1 MKYAFKGLTSVL
13 LAMSIVARAG
23 ATESVALKSV
33 SPFGQGLQAGASPSN
48 GQSSSEPAVTAD
60 PRVAA
65 ITRLNAESAE
75 ETIRVRAAQDR
86 AAQVLDSLKVAIKD
100 LEAIKMSDERRVL
113 LAGSGSGP
121 ITEVLLRHRDSLP
134 SLATERRDLEVTRS
148 AASSAEI
155 ARLDAIEE
163 LGRFE
168 RPTEVID
175 ALIADEPTG
184 RATAAELTPLLR
196 ARADQY
202 LRPLVSALTASSTLL
217 AEEVAARIEYTQS
230 LEQYRNFIDTHLL
243 WLPDMPV
250 IGAHD
255 LTAAA
260 KHISRYATR
269 PFWTAIG
276 DELVDSFRYR
286 PFRWIGSALLVLVVT
301 LIRGRVFQFLS
312 TTSIRGSATE
322 AGLAIIGRKVLE
334 SAVRAAPIP
343 LALELA
349 GTLIES
355 TPAAST
361 AAPFGYAM
369 HAVAGLAFLISFA
382 SALSSHGGTLE
393 RQLGWTTKT
402 VALIRHAMLVL
413 ASGFLPAVFV
423 AHACLSMDG
432 IAGSEEIARLAVIA
446 GLSVLTAVAAHIFRP
461 SHGVFTGVI
470 DRHSTGWISMLRP
483 VWYPVIVMLPAALA
497 LGAVAG
503 YVITAT
509 TVIDNIAR
517 SYWVM
522 LLLAVG
528 ISALERIG
536 SAALDQFDL
545 SGQLEAREEAR
556 FEDQLRS
563 FGRLLLAIVTVGGF
577 AWAWHDLIPAMG
589 IVNNMVVWTVS
600 AGDGSVRVPVTVRD
614 AVFFL
619 ATIVVT
625 MSLVRDL
632 PGIINIVILRR
643 FPIDRSARYALVALG
658 RYLIVVTGIIVA
670 LACLRIRWND
680 VQWLAAAVTVGLG
693 FGLQEIFANFVSG
706 LILLAERPV
715 RIGDLVTIDGISGRV
730 TRIAARAT
738 TLLDFDNK
746 DVIIPNKQLITGKI
760 VNWTL
765 QESSVRVTVR
775 ISVEAD
781 ADLDSAVTGLR
792 EAAAGSAGVIANPG
806 PEVLLVGFSAGSADI
821 DVSIYVA
828 RPGDLQPARHDLVG
842 RSKRILAE
850 RGIAIA
856 IPQMDVHVRGTGSSV
871 ASASPESR

>member
-1 MKYAFKGLTSVL
+1 
-13 LAMSIVARAG
+13 
-23 ATESVALKSV
+23 
-33 SPFGQGLQAGASPSN
+33 
-48 GQSSSEPAVTAD
+48 
-60 PRVAA
+60 
-65 ITRLNAESAE
+65 
-75 ETIRVRAAQDR
+75 
-86 AAQVLDSLKVAIKD
+86 
-100 LEAIKMSDERRVL
+100 
-113 LAGSGSGP
+113 
-121 ITEVLLRHRDSLP
+121 
-134 SLATERRDLEVTRS
+134 
-148 AASSAEI
+148 
-155 ARLDAIEE
+155 
-163 LGRFE
+163 
-168 RPTEVID
+168 
-175 ALIADEPTG
+175 
-184 RATAAELTPLLR
+184 
-196 ARADQY
+196 
-202 LRPLVSALTASSTLL
+202 
-217 AEEVAARIEYTQS
+217 
-230 LEQYRNFIDTHLL
+230 
-243 WLPDMPV
+243 
-250 IGAHD
+250 
-255 LTAAA
+255 
-260 KHISRYATR
+260 
-269 PFWTAIG
+269 
-276 DELVDSFRYR
+276 
-286 PFRWIGSALLVLVVT
+286 
-301 LIRGRVFQFLS
+301 
-312 TTSIRGSATE
+312 
-322 AGLAIIGRKVLE
+322 
-334 SAVRAAPIP
+334 
-343 LALELA
+343 
-349 GTLIES
+349 
-355 TPAAST
+355 
-361 AAPFGYAM
+361 
-369 HAVAGLAFLISFA
+369 
-382 SALSSHGGTLE
+382 
-393 RQLGWTTKT
+393 
-402 VALIRHAMLVL
+402 
-413 ASGFLPAVFV
+413 
-423 AHACLSMDG
+423 
-432 IAGSEEIARLAVIA
+432 
-446 GLSVLTAVAAHIFRP
+446 
-461 SHGVFTGVI
+461 
-470 DRHSTGWISMLRP
+470 MLRP